1 MLEIYVELLFES
13 PYQRLFFLYYFPEY
27 LNLHACKSEK
37 QFALMYFTSFS
48 VSQCD
53 VVHYL

>member
-1 MLEIYVELLFES
+1 MLEICVELLFES